1 MSLTSTLPSCM
12 AALALL
18 VAAAWLAP
26 AAHADTE
33 ATTADGRRVLLKD
46 DGTWSWIDANAEKAD
61 KTDDGPKPAPAYNP
75 KTDGEG
81 VLQLEGRVELG
92 RSCRFVLSLR
102 NALTYEVVSLV
113 PYLTAWRAN
122 GAAYQTESVSFQSIR
137 PGNRQER
144 AVEFLG
150 ITCAEIARLQVVGG
164 DRCEMGELTK
174 FNDAKG
180 QCLARVRV
188 VPSQLVPFE
197 K

>member
-1 MSLTSTLPSCM
+1 MKPPFAYASRL
-12 AALALL
+12 AALCLL
-18 VAAAWLAP
+18 VAAALLALP
-26 AAHADTE
+26 VCADTE

-46 DGTWSWIDANAEKAD
+46 DGTWSFIEDKAEK
-61 KTDDGPKPAPAYNP
+61 TDEAVKAAPAYNP

-81 VLQLEGRVELG
+81 VLQLERRVELG
-92 RSCRFVLSLR
+92 RSCRFVLSLQ
-102 NALTYEVVSLV
+102 NALIYEVVSIV

-144 AVEFLG
+144 AVDFLG
-150 ITCAEIARLQVVGG
+150 ITCGEIARLQVVGG
-164 DRCEMGELTK
+164 DRCEMGELNK
-174 FNDAKG
+174 FSDAKG

-188 VPSQLVPFE
+188 VSSELVRFE